1 MATTWI
7 KALHK
12 SGGIAAALGRSVG
25 YIENADKTNGGELVY
40 GYECNPVTAASEFLL
55 SKRQYERI
63 TGRNQGKHDVIA
75 YHIRM
80 SFKHGEVT
88 ATQALELGRELAM
101 RWTKGRHQFVVA
113 AHTNTNNPHVHI
125 IYNSVNLDCDG
136 KYKDFRRSAIAL
148 RRVSDQICLE
158 HGLSVVEKPGLSKG
172 HNRAEYLGGE
182 KASSVRGQLRSLM
195 DVAIASSK
203 DFSSF
208 LDAIQVVGVEVK
220 RGKQLAFKL
229 PGGKRFMRQDSLG
242 DDYSEDAILERISG
256 RRVVAERQKTAVPVE
271 GKHRPN
277 LLIDIQSKIQ
287 EGKGVAYERW
297 AQVFNIKQ
305 LSKTLLFLKE
315 NGIDSYDDLIKKSD
329 AVSAE
334 YDARLKN
341 IKEVDT
347 RLAEISELQ
356 KHIGTYSKTRETHK
370 IHLALP
376 AKKREDY
383 FEANRANILLH
394 KAAKK
399 YFDGLGLKKL
409 PTISSLKQEYATLA
423 ARKKR
428 LYSGYYDLRDNHRA
442 LLAAK
447 GNAQRLLG
455 MDGNVSER
463 EVMRRQNR
471 EHSYER

>member
-220 RGKQLAFKL
+220 CGKQLAYKL
-229 PGGKRFMRQDSLG
+229 PGGKRFVRQDSFG
-242 DDYSEDAILERISG
+242 DDYSYDSILERISG
-256 RRVVAERQKTAVPVE
+256 KRVVAERQKTAVDVE
-271 GKHRPN
+271 GKHKLN
-277 LLIDIQSKIQ
+277 LLIDIQSKIR
-287 EGKGVAYERW
+287 EGKGSAYEHW
-297 AQVFNIKQ
+297 ARVFNIKQ
-305 LSKTLLFLKE
+305 LSKTLLFL
-315 NGIDSYDDLIKKSD
+315 NGIDSYEDLLKKSD

-334 YDARLKN
+334 YDMRLKN

-356 KHIGTYSKTRETHK
+356 KHIGIYGKTRETYK
-370 IHLALP
+370 VYMALP
-376 AKKREDY
+376 SKKREDY
-383 FEANRANILLH
+383 FEANRADISLH

-399 YFDGLGLKKL
+399 YFNGLVLDKKL

-442 LLAAK
+442 LLTAK

-471 EHSYER
+471 ERSYER